1 MSSKESNPSSHAE
14 VDTSTKSPP
23 LTRHF
28 PKPAFYILYH
38 IVASCTV
45 SEVTLRVLVADE
57 RFWTVAWNMADLAL
71 GILVVMTFPLSLSL
85 PSEFVTVHLTVAAAC
100 LLFIRIVTHFLRFV
114 LAMRSYATLLS
125 TIDAERPGDGFA
137 GGMLQPDLDD
147 FDLKTLLAE
156 FVTNVSQHVSIA
168 TIAVSDM
175 AATTLPLAHVRAS
188 APRRMGSEGKCPAFC
203 ENGFLAFTV
212 SDLGIFDVVF
222 IIFNGVALI
231 LLGVLGRRPRFVIGV
246 LTASVVLARSII
258 QLIRAL
264 YALMRSNAL
273 IPAAGAIRLP
283 FLSSSPVSPSG
294 PFNERAGPIDD

>member
-1 MSSKESNPSSHAE
+1 MTLLALSVNLIILGPGR
-14 VDTSTKSPP
+14 
-23 LTRHF
+23 TRHF

-168 TIAVSDM
+168 TYVAGTC
-175 AATTLPLAHVRAS
+175 AAAGSLFLTWQQRHCLLLMFELVLLGEWVLRANVPPS
-188 APRRMGSEGKCPAFC
+188 
-203 ENGFLAFTV
+203 AFTV